1 MVRLMD
7 ISIER
12 VFAPTTEVRVLLSE
26 LDEVLG
32 AAYPPDQR
40 HALSLDQLFQPN
52 VRFFV
57 ARIADEAVG
66 CGGVAFLGDFAEV
79 KRMYTRPSV
88 RGRGVGKALLAYI
101 EAEAHAIG
109 MPVLRLETGTYQTEA
124 VGLYERC
131 GFSRCAPFGHY
142 ADLPPHRIEASL
154 FYEKPL

>member
-1 MVRLMD
+1 MD

-12 VFAPTTEVRVLLSE
+12 VFAPTPQVRALLSE

-40 HALSLDQLFQPN
+40 HALSLDQLFQQH

-57 ARIADEAVG
+57 ARITYAAVG
-66 CGGVAFLGDFAEV
+66 CGGVAFPGGFAEV
-79 KRMYTRPSV
+79 KRMYMRPSV
-88 RGRGVGKALLAYI
+88 RGRGVGKALLAHI
-101 EAEAHAIG
+101 EAEARAVG
-109 MPVLRLETGTYQTEA
+109 VPVLRLETGTYQTEA

-131 GFSRCAPFGHY
+131 GFCRCIPFGHY

-154 FYEKPL
+154 FYEKQL